1 MKYYVYILK
10 SEKTNRYYVGQT
22 NSIEKRLERHNNGL
36 VKSTKSYLPWKLC
49 YFEVFPSR
57 SEAILREREIKAKKS
72 KKYIEFLISKC

>member
-22 NSIEKRLERHNNGL
+22 NDVEKCLERHNNGL
-36 VKSTKSYLPWKLC
+36 VKSTKPYLPWKVC
-49 YFEVFPSR
+49 YFEVFSSR

-72 KKYIEFLISKC
+72 KKYLEYLISNG